1 MKGFE
6 RFQKAM
12 IKAAQQHLKP
22 AMEEHRDALAETLKN
37 ELFDLEG
44 PRQLNRQLGTRDQ
57 FFGKAFR
64 GFMEISKSMETLDDI
79 AFYMS
84 RFPFQRTR
92 ITRERYLQFHV
103 ESYYSEIYILRDRL
117 TRYITLL
124 ERQYKRDPGLSN
136 VQEQCKTLTDAISK
150 PLEGVVGVRGSHI
163 HKVRFRDEDIERL
176 STIALL
182 SQVSQ
187 GSDDEASK
195 LMTEY
200 YRHEHRKVKKIWC
213 GRTKSNNKAIRE
225 LLDVFFDSLFPIAFD
240 ENSSMLRYP
249 RGARS

>member
-12 IKAAQQHLKP
+12 IEAAKQQLKP

-37 ELFDLEG
+37 ELLNLDG
-44 PRQLNRQLGTRDQ
+44 PRQLDRQIGTRDQ

-64 GFMEISKSMETLDDI
+64 GFMEISKSLETLDDI

-103 ESYYSEIYILRDRL
+103 ESYFSEIYVLRERL
-117 TRYITLL
+117 KWYITML

-136 VQEQCKTLTDAISK
+136 VQGRCKALTDAITKS
-150 PLEGVVGVRGSHI
+150 LEGVVDVRRRHV
-163 HKVRFRDEDIERL
+163 HEVRFCDEGIDRL

-182 SQVSQ
+182 SQ
-187 GSDDEASK
+187 GSDDGVSK

-200 YRHEHRKVKKIWC
+200 YRDEHRKVKKIWC
-213 GRTKSNNKAIRE
+213 ERIKANNKAIRE
-225 LLDVFFDSLFPIAFD
+225 LLNVFFDSLFPIAFD

-249 RGARS
+249 RGART